1 MANSRLSMRK
11 ITEALR
17 LHHECNRSRRE
28 IARAIG
34 ASPTTVGQ
42 HLRRA
47 GEAGIGYPLPDGLD
61 GADLECRLF
70 PSVPPADLIRTEPDW
85 AAVHRELRRKSVTL
99 DLLWQ
104 EYKADHPDGYRY
116 SWFCIH
122 YRQHP
127 QGVRRWVPRCYA
139 DLARHHAAGI

>member
-42 HLRRA
+42 YLRRA
-47 GEAGIGYPLPDGLD
+47 GEAGIGYPLPVGLD
-61 GADLECRLF
+61 EAALESRLF
-70 PSVPPADLIRTEPDW
+70 PSVLPAEAVRAEPDW
-85 AAVHRELRRKSVTL
+85 AAVHRE
-99 DLLWQ
+99 
-104 EYKADHPDGYRY
+104 
-116 SWFCIH
+116 
-122 YRQHP
+122 
-127 QGVRRWVPRCYA
+127 
-139 DLARHHAAGI
+139 